1 MRTNKQKILSRA
13 KGTITIDIPPIPF
26 PTPITAARWL
36 ATNPVMRALY
46 FVVMGIGIGYFWHSP
61 QALPTIFP
69 VPVITITET
78 LEAFVARE
86 SQGLTAGE
94 RHKLIVVT
102 ETILREHFDTPSEM
116 REAFRYERRKA
127 GIDSP
132 AFTVFSEKWEK
143 ELDRRRQTTDGS
155 REEDSVEAMRAIYES
170 LVRGLQATF
179 SFLPSAVCELPSL
192 PDEPVEGFVAS
203 PSNVTPFVSGGDV
216 PVSPDALEETESA
229 ESLLPLSVRRVSSLQ
244 RRR

>member
-26 PTPITAARWL
+26 PTPITAVRWL
-36 ATNPVMRALY
+36 AINPVMRALY
-46 FVVMGIGIGYFWHSP
+46 FVVMGIGIGHFWHFP

-132 AFTVFSEKWEK
+132 AFTAFSEKWEK
-143 ELDRRRQTTDGS
+143 EVERRRQTTADS
-155 REEDSVEAMRAIYES
+155 RETDSIEAMWLIYES
-170 LVRGLQATF
+170 LLRGLSVAV
-179 SFLPSAVCELPSL
+179 SFFGEPAML
-192 PDEPVEGFVAS
+192 EPVEGFVAS